1 MWNELP
7 QHSEWNSLSESA
19 ATGDRQM
26 AHAFGL
32 GASPLVTGAHGV
44 EMPGVELHASVE
56 LSVSEESRESASRQ
70 PGVVTSAIVERA
82 SRPSLNNENE
92 NSCFAGSPRLLRSR
106 RGAQSQRHVG
116 TSLAQL

>member
-1 MWNELP
+1 
-7 QHSEWNSLSESA
+7 
-19 ATGDRQM
+19 M

-70 PGVVTSAIVERA
+70 PGVVTSAIVERRVVA
-82 SRPSLNNENE
+82 KFEPTKTKTAALAGVPG
-92 NSCFAGSPRLLRSR
+92 SCAVAEGPNHRATCVR
-106 RGAQSQRHVG
+106 
-116 TSLAQL
+116 LAQL

>member
-1 MWNELP
+1 
-7 QHSEWNSLSESA
+7 
-19 ATGDRQM
+19 M

-70 PGVVTSAIVERA
+70 PGVVTSAIVERHVVAKFEPTRKRKQLLWLA
-82 SRPSLNNENE
+82 SP
-92 NSCFAGSPRLLRSR
+92 AP
-106 RGAQSQRHVG
+106 AQSQRG
-116 TSLAQL
+116 PITEQRA